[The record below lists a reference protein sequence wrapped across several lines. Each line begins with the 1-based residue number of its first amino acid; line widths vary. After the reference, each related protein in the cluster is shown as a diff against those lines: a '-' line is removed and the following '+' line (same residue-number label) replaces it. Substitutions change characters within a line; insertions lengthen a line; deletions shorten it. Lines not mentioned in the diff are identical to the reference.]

1 MILPIFIYNH
11 PILRSKCADL
21 NKGYKNLEWNYTLSV
36 TMQIPV
42 KSREVM
48 ALLFIAGVTNWVWV
62 ALIAMLVIAEKVF
75 SRGHLFG
82 KLGGIVKLA
91 LATFILSESLF
102 S

>member
-1 MILPIFIYNH
+1 M
-11 PILRSKCADL
+11 
-21 NKGYKNLEWNYTLSV
+21 GYSHGAYCLGCCWLL
-36 TMQIPV
+36 
-42 KSREVM
+42 M
-48 ALLFIAGVTNWVWV
+48 ALLFIGGVTNWVWV

-75 SRGHLFG
+75 SHGHLFG